1 MRKLVVAL
9 VASCARGSTYSF
21 PSVREARLRVIT
33 CIGLTYILVFIQ
45 KSHSVVFC
53 SSALPL
59 SNSGSLCLVC
69 KAQEESRTD
78 TLPHAVVGKKE
89 CDNIQL
95 EDRPIAPPHFWIVTK
110 TRLCACILA
119 FWHLLSMTSHE
130 FAGLSHLCLVRI
142 HNTVNA

>member
-21 PSVREARLRVIT
+21 TSVREARLRVIT

-69 KAQEESRTD
+69 KAQEESRTHFTPRRCWQKGVRQHSARRSTD
-78 TLPHAVVGKKE
+78 STPTFL
-89 CDNIQL
+89 DSY
-95 EDRPIAPPHFWIVTK
+95 EDKIV
-110 TRLCACILA
+110 RMYSSFLA
-119 FWHLLSMTSHE
+119 FTLNDFT
-130 FAGLSHLCLVRI
+130 
-142 HNTVNA
+142 